1 LFKERIQLSPKTDL
15 PRFSCLALGELGE
28 TEEGRRVLRADG
40 DQPEIFLR
48 RTVGRLPFRNQ
59 VDDDPLA
66 EGLSNAGIRLECKP
80 SARSEAALTSV
91 RSRHRSM
98 DGGGRSAG
106 DLGIVIKT
114 YKYR

>member
-1 LFKERIQLSPKTDL
+1 MFKERIQLSPKTDL

-66 EGLSNAGIRLECKP
+66 EGLSNAGIR
-80 SARSEAALTSV
+80 A
-91 RSRHRSM
+91 
-98 DGGGRSAG
+98 
-106 DLGIVIKT
+106 
-114 YKYR
+114 